1 VQDLGETSLHLT
13 TATTPAASALAQE
26 YALVAW
32 GAEVVLAD
40 QARIALLAA
49 VANPADADRVSHLQA
64 GDARAHLAYH
74 PGALV
79 TGHHRV
85 G

>member
-1 VQDLGETSLHLT
+1 MQDLGETSLHLT

-40 QARIALLAA
+40 QARITLLAA
-49 VANPADADRVSHLQA
+49 VANPADADRVQA